1 MKTKKILAGALAA
14 AVVATSLPGMGVPV
28 FAAGSFLTPNS
39 NCYTTDNPF
48 AFPMGAGEVKT
59 LEAELATTLY
69 NDTSNNENNRW
80 PMKIQTENG
89 VTAVYDMAKNGD
101 YATYAYTA
109 EAGLYL
115 VTAHYACGGNNTMV
129 VSDAVTKSDK
139 VNTVFVQVAST
150 SVNNIPQWRT
160 TQFLLRIN
168 KTGAGTL
175 KIASTSGNQAE
186 DAPRLDKLE
195 ITKMQMPKYEGEN
208 RFSFPTELNAA
219 TPATLEAEY
228 GIITNVI
235 TTEDENGNYPAQ
247 EKMDNDRGK
256 DPWTGNRYFLTSVNT
271 GDSVAYAYHAEK
283 PGIYEFTAR
292 YRSGSNDNHYTWS
305 STDSK
310 IVAGSVQAGHT
321 DSSATQTKT
330 FKVAVAEAGDGIL
343 TFAAPNPSSSGKKN
357 MAMTDKF
364 DITLVVDK
372 SALVSAIENVKDLN
386 LADYEDAGKEAFTT
400 ALTTAKT
407 VNTNYTDALTQEKVN
422 DAVDALNT
430 AKNALTLKASSKS
443 FTDIKRMFAKEP
455 MTAEQFGIYLGECKA
470 AGDFI
475 SDKTIKRYI
484 EKLCKM
490 SDGKITP
497 SKFMK
502 TVDGTDV
509 YIIQPEIQELLVAMF
524 DTDFFGAKGKPKA
537 GIDVKQRLRAQ
548 LAENVE
554 IYLDE
559 DIKKQVKSAPQF
571 LNARLEDILTEKI
584 NNEVRGMFATMQDS
598 DDTIQYQLMLETL
611 DRLVAIRRWM
621 NEWNARINLIK
632 QEFAK
637 TEQEKQDAKNKTGLF
652 KHKQL
657 QDILIDV
664 ISNLLEGKEYE
675 YISEEE
681 EIFYPTLY
689 AASKMYDITA
699 MPGNEL
705 TLWLQEVEEN
715 ISNLKRYK
723 YIRRK
728 ARALFD
734 ENDHL
739 EKKILD
745 SIDKIAR
752 TQLVSNES
760 DMTPEQYERLVR
772 FTEDASMEEK
782 QEILCKLE
790 QSGNLTLDEQTLKE
804 IMDIKDAVEKKQE
817 YGML

>member
-14 AVVATSLPGMGVPV
+14 AVVTTSLPGMGVPV

-48 AFPMGAGEVKT
+48 TFPMGAGEVKT

-283 PGIYEFTAR
+283 PGIYEFTAT

-305 STDSK
+305 SDNNQ

-330 FKVAVAEAGDGIL
+330 FKVVVKEAGDGTL
-343 TFAAPNPSSSGKKN
+343 TFAAPNPSSQGKKN

-372 SALVSAIENVKDLN
+372 SALASTIAEADALN
-386 LADYEDAGKEAFTT
+386 LDDYEDAGKETFKT
-400 ALTTAKT
+400 ALTAAKE
-407 VNTNYTDALTQEKVN
+407 VNTNYTDALTQEQVN
-422 DAVDALNT
+422 EAVDALNT
-430 AKNALTLKASSKS
+430 AKNALTLKVTT
-443 FTDIKRMFAKEP
+443 TDIRIKTQPVKKVYNLKDDVDTTGLVVEAVKDNNTTEELASDAYTVALDSTAIGTKKLTVTLNANTNLTATTDVEVVDGARLDAKVAEAEAK
-455 MTAEQFGIYLGECKA
+455 TADKHYTSATKKAFDAKLSAAKTVQDDIKA
-470 AGDFI
+470 ANGDNNVTASGTAVTAARVADAI
-475 SDKTIKRYI
+475 TALDTAMNDLEEMYKVTVPVGAELTVETGVEREPGSDNANKWVYVPVATKVTVKAPKTNDENKKFAAWTWNKQ
-484 EKLCKM
+484 KLSESNEYAFYVVGDM
-490 SDGKITP
+490 NLQMTYDAG
-497 SKFMK
+497 
-502 TVDGTDV
+502 TVKEEEV
-509 YIIQPEIQELLVAMF
+509 VLVGS
-524 DTDFFGAKGKPKA
+524 TK
-537 GIDVKQRLRAQ
+537 
-548 LAENVE
+548 
-554 IYLDE
+554 YT
-559 DIKKQVKSAPQF
+559 
-571 LNARLEDILTEKI
+571 TEKRSFI
-584 NNEVRGMFATMQDS
+584 
-598 DDTIQYQLMLETL
+598 
-611 DRLVAIRRWM
+611 
-621 NEWNARINLIK
+621 
-632 QEFAK
+632 AK
-637 TEQEKQDAKNKTGLF
+637 RS
-652 KHKQL
+652 
-657 QDILIDV
+657 V
-664 ISNLLEGKEYE
+664 
-675 YISEEE
+675 
-681 EIFYPTLY
+681 
-689 AASKMYDITA
+689 SKKCQKV
-699 MPGNEL
+699 L
-705 TLWLQEVEEN
+705 
-715 ISNLKRYK
+715 
-723 YIRRK
+723 
-728 ARALFD
+728 
-734 ENDHL
+734 
-739 EKKILD
+739 
-745 SIDKIAR
+745 
-752 TQLVSNES
+752 
-760 DMTPEQYERLVR
+760 
-772 FTEDASMEEK
+772 
-782 QEILCKLE
+782 
-790 QSGNLTLDEQTLKE
+790 
-804 IMDIKDAVEKKQE
+804 E
-817 YGML
+817 YGVVVTDQKGWDTYYKEGVTNQKPF

>member
-430 AKNALTLKASSKS
+430 AKNALTLKATT
-443 FTDIKRMFAKEP
+443 TDIRIKTQPVKKVYNLNEAVNTTGLVVEAVKDNNTTEELASDAYTVALDSTAIGTKTLTVTLKANTTLTATTDVEVVDGAKLDAKV
-455 MTAEQFGIYLGECKA
+455 AEAEAKKANKHYTLATKNAFDAKLSAAKTVQDDIKA
-470 AGDFI
+470 ANGDNNVTASGTAVTAARVEEATTALNSAMNDLEEMYKVTVPAGAELTVETGVESESGSDNANKWVYVPVATKVTVTAPKTNSENKKFAAWTWDKQKLSESNEYAFYVVGDMELQMTYDANTVNEKAVVLVGSTKYTTGRRSFI
-475 SDKTIKRYI
+475 AKRSVSKKCKKVLEYGVVVTDQKGWDTYYKERVANFVKGSTRTKCSKKVAATGNLLAYNGTFVANLRVTDKN
-484 EKLCKM
+484 EKWY
-490 SDGKITP
+490 G
-497 SKFMK
+497 
-502 TVDGTDV
+502 
-509 YIIQPEIQELLVAMF
+509 
-524 DTDFFGAKGKPKA
+524 
-537 GIDVKQRLRAQ
+537 RAY
-548 LAENVE
+548 VR
-554 IYLDE
+554 YLDE
-559 DIKKQVKSAPQF
+559 
-571 LNARLEDILTEKI
+571 
-584 NNEVRGMFATMQDS
+584 NNQ
-598 DDTIQYQLMLETL
+598 
-611 DRLVAIRRWM
+611 
-621 NEWNARINLIK
+621 
-632 QEFAK
+632 
-637 TEQEKQDAKNKTGLF
+637 
-652 KHKQL
+652 
-657 QDILIDV
+657 
-664 ISNLLEGKEYE
+664 
-675 YISEEE
+675 
-681 EIFYPTLY
+681 
-689 AASKMYDITA
+689 
-699 MPGNEL
+699 
-705 TLWLQEVEEN
+705 
-715 ISNLKRYK
+715 
-723 YIRRK
+723 
-728 ARALFD
+728 
-734 ENDHL
+734 
-739 EKKILD
+739 
-745 SIDKIAR
+745 
-752 TQLVSNES
+752 
-760 DMTPEQYERLVR
+760 
-772 FTEDASMEEK
+772 
-782 QEILCKLE
+782 
-790 QSGNLTLDEQTLKE
+790 EQTYYA
-804 IMDIKDAVEKKQE
+804 DNVIK
-817 YGML
+817 Y

>member
-14 AVVATSLPGMGVPV
+14 AVVTTSLPGMGVPV

-48 AFPMGAGEVKT
+48 TFPMGAGEVKT

-139 VNTVFVQVAST
+139 VNTVFMQVAST
-150 SVNNIPQWRT
+150 KVGNDLQWRT
-160 TQFLLRIN
+160 KQFLLRIN

-219 TPATLEAEY
+219 TLEAEY

-256 DPWTGNRYFLTSVNT
+256 DPWTGNGYFLTSVNT

-305 STDSK
+305 SDNGN

-343 TFAAPNPSSSGKKN
+343 TFAAPEPGTGKKN

-372 SALVSAIENVKDLN
+372 SALVSAIKGADELN
-386 LADYEDAGKEAFTT
+386 LANYEDGETKEAFKT
-400 ALTTAKT
+400 ALTNAKT
-407 VNTNYTDALTQEKVN
+407 ANTNYTDALTQEQVN
-422 DAVDALNT
+422 EAVDTLNT
-430 AKNALTLKASSKS
+430 AKNALTLKATT
-443 FTDIKRMFAKEP
+443 TDIRIKTQPVKKVYNLNDDVDTTGLVVEAVKDNNTTEKLASNAYTVALDSTTKGPKKLTVTLNANTTLTATTDVEVVDGASLDAKVTEAETK
-455 MTAEQFGIYLGECKA
+455 TAGKHYTSATKEAFDAKLSAAKTVQDDIKA
-470 AGDFI
+470 ANGDNTVMASGTAVTAARVEAATTELDTAMNDLEEMYKVTVPAGAELTVETGVESESG
-475 SDKTIKRYI
+475 SDNANKWVYVPVATKVTVKAP
-484 EKLCKM
+484 ETNGENKKFAAWTWDKQKLSESNEYAFYVVGDM
-490 SDGKITP
+490 DLQMTYDAN
-497 SKFMK
+497 
-502 TVDGTDV
+502 TVNEAEV
-509 YIIQPEIQELLVAMF
+509 VLVGS
-524 DTDFFGAKGKPKA
+524 TK
-537 GIDVKQRLRAQ
+537 
-548 LAENVE
+548 
-554 IYLDE
+554 YT
-559 DIKKQVKSAPQF
+559 
-571 LNARLEDILTEKI
+571 TEKRSFI
-584 NNEVRGMFATMQDS
+584 AKRSVSKKCKKVLEYGVVVTDQKGWDTYYKEGAATPKEFVKGNTRTKCSKKVAATGKLLAYNGTFVANLKVADKNEKWYGRAYVRYTDANG
-598 DDTIQYQLMLETL
+598 
-611 DRLVAIRRWM
+611 
-621 NEWNARINLIK
+621 
-632 QEFAK
+632 
-637 TEQEKQDAKNKTGLF
+637 QEKTFYAPN
-652 KHKQL
+652 
-657 QDILIDV
+657 V
-664 ISNLLEGKEYE
+664 IEY
-675 YISEEE
+675 
-681 EIFYPTLY
+681 
-689 AASKMYDITA
+689 
-699 MPGNEL
+699 
-705 TLWLQEVEEN
+705 
-715 ISNLKRYK
+715 
-723 YIRRK
+723 
-728 ARALFD
+728 
-734 ENDHL
+734 
-739 EKKILD
+739 
-745 SIDKIAR
+745 
-752 TQLVSNES
+752 
-760 DMTPEQYERLVR
+760 
-772 FTEDASMEEK
+772 
-782 QEILCKLE
+782 
-790 QSGNLTLDEQTLKE
+790 
-804 IMDIKDAVEKKQE
+804 
-817 YGML
+817 

>member
-14 AVVATSLPGMGVPV
+14 AVVTTSLPGMGVPV

-39 NCYTTDNPF
+39 NCYTAADPF
-48 AFPMGAGEVKT
+48 VFPTGEEPKT

-115 VTAHYACGGNNTMV
+115 VTAHYACGGDNTMV

-139 VNTVFVQVAST
+139 VNTVFMQVAST
-150 SVNNIPQWRT
+150 KVGNDPQWRT
-160 TQFLLRIN
+160 KQFLLRIN

-235 TTEDENGNYPAQ
+235 TIEDENGNYPAQ

-372 SALVSAIENVKDLN
+372 SALVSAIKDADDLN
-386 LADYEDAGKEAFTT
+386 LDNYEDGETKDTFKTD
-400 ALTTAKT
+400 LTTAKT
-407 VNTNYTDALTQEKVN
+407 VNTNYADTLTQTTVDE
-422 DAVDALNT
+422 AVTALNT
-430 AKNALTLKASSKS
+430 AKNALVLKATTTGIQIKAKPTKTVYNLGESFDTAGLVVEAVKSTGNVDLTEADYTVTGFDSATRGTKTLTVTLKANTSLIATTQVEVVDGASLDAKVTEAEEKTADKHYTS
-443 FTDIKRMFAKEP
+443 ATKEAFDAKLSAAKTVQDDIKAANGDSNVTASGTAVTATRVEEATTALNSAMNDLEEMYKVTVPAGAEITVEDGVENETGSGDANKWVYVPVATKVTVNAPKTNTSGDKFAAWTWGGQKLSGSNEYAFYVVGNMELQMTYDANTVNEAEVVLVGSTKYTEKEKKRSFIAKRSVSKKCEKVLEYGVVVTDQTGWDRYYKVGAANP
-455 MTAEQFGIYLGECKA
+455 KLFKKGSTRTKYSRRCVERNGLLAYNGTFVANLRVADKNEKWYGRPYVIYEDAKGVK
-470 AGDFI
+470 
-475 SDKTIKRYI
+475 
-484 EKLCKM
+484 
-490 SDGKITP
+490 
-497 SKFMK
+497 K
-502 TVDGTDV
+502 TVYAD
-509 YIIQPEIQELLVAMF
+509 
-524 DTDFFGAKGKPKA
+524 
-537 GIDVKQRLRAQ
+537 
-548 LAENVE
+548 NV
-554 IYLDE
+554 
-559 DIKKQVKSAPQF
+559 IK
-571 LNARLEDILTEKI
+571 
-584 NNEVRGMFATMQDS
+584 
-598 DDTIQYQLMLETL
+598 Y
-611 DRLVAIRRWM
+611 
-621 NEWNARINLIK
+621 
-632 QEFAK
+632 
-637 TEQEKQDAKNKTGLF
+637 
-652 KHKQL
+652 
-657 QDILIDV
+657 
-664 ISNLLEGKEYE
+664 
-675 YISEEE
+675 
-681 EIFYPTLY
+681 
-689 AASKMYDITA
+689 
-699 MPGNEL
+699 
-705 TLWLQEVEEN
+705 
-715 ISNLKRYK
+715 
-723 YIRRK
+723 
-728 ARALFD
+728 
-734 ENDHL
+734 
-739 EKKILD
+739 
-745 SIDKIAR
+745 
-752 TQLVSNES
+752 
-760 DMTPEQYERLVR
+760 
-772 FTEDASMEEK
+772 
-782 QEILCKLE
+782 
-790 QSGNLTLDEQTLKE
+790 
-804 IMDIKDAVEKKQE
+804 
-817 YGML
+817 